1 MEQTTLLEDVINPE
15 PELASTGQRFVNYLI
30 DILVFYGVII
40 IFGMLAGAGLAAS
53 DKFSEGAT
61 EEDVQ
66 SAFLGGV
73 FLIYAFVFGFL
84 FLYYT
89 LLEGSKGKT
98 LGKMVTKTRV
108 IREDGEPMTY
118 GKAFLRTLCRM
129 VPFEPLSIFFGMQMW
144 HDKWT
149 GTVVVKDNK

>member
-1 MEQTTLLEDVINPE
+1 MHPE
-15 PELASTGQRFVNYLI
+15 PELASTGQRFANYLI
-30 DILVFYGVII
+30 DILVFYAVIFVFGIVAGVA
-40 IFGMLAGAGLAAS
+40 LVNS
-53 DKFSEGAT
+53 DSLSQGAT
-61 EEDVQ
+61 DEDVQ
-66 SAFLGGV
+66 AAMGGIFL
-73 FLIYAFVFGFL
+73 LYAFVFAFL

-108 IREDGEPMTY
+108 VREDGEPMTY
-118 GKAFLRTLCRM
+118 GKAFLRTLCRL
-129 VPFEPLSIFFGMQMW
+129 VPFEALSIFFGAQMW